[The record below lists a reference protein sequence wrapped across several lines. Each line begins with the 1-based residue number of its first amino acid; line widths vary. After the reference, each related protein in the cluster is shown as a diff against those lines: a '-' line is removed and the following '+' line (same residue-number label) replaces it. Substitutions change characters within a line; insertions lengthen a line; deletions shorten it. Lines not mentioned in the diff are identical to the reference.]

1 MSKTVIYEEEVAK
14 FNADDGVILHQ
25 RKHRAYK
32 SPTEPTDEF
41 IKGSKYL
48 SVIFAYNS
56 IPLKLI
62 PITYLLA
69 ERMEFKTNRIHLYKH
84 DKEELAEI
92 LGVSLHMIETHI
104 RNLLKYNILQRIDR
118 GYYEVN
124 SFLFSTG
131 STIETREL
139 QAHFDFDND
148 AYYSSAEQANVI
160 TGKVVKKAV
169 LDYNEKKLR
178 DARSKKGIEGQIALN
193 LESGNH
199 DD

>member
-1 MSKTVIYEEEVAK
+1 MSRTTIYEEDVAR
-14 FNADDGVILHQ
+14 FNADSGEVIRQ
-25 RKHRAYK
+25 FKKRTYK
-32 SPTEPTDEF
+32 GYTEPTDEF

-48 SVIFAYNS
+48 SVIFAYS
-56 IPLKLI
+56 GIPLTLI

-148 AYYSSAEQANVI
+148 AYYSSAEQTNVL

-178 DARSKKGIEGQIALN
+178 DARKKSIEGQMSLR